1 MALCNWPYFVDLVD
15 VSAIMLEGVIVGM
28 AACMI
33 FREAERVSG
42 ARGRGREACMS
53 GERCETVRLES

>member
-1 MALCNWPYFVDLVD
+1 
-15 VSAIMLEGVIVGM
+15 MLEGVIVGM

-42 ARGRGREACMS
+42 VKRRGREVCMS
-53 GERCETVRLES
+53 GERREMVRLES

>member
-1 MALCNWPYFVDLVD
+1 MALCNWPYFANLVD
-15 VSAIMLEGVIVGM
+15 ISAIMLEGVIVGM

-42 ARGRGREACMS
+42 VRRRGREVCMS
-53 GERCETVRLES
+53 GERREMVRLES